1 MNYETPIA
9 EQTGSMAAGAAL
21 HDDERQGGNKSFLI
35 IGLLVLLLVGAGLA
49 YLVYSSM
56 QAPAADDEGDGQL
69 PAITV
74 VSPGQETIQGE
85 ITATGTIAARR
96 EVPVGVVGE
105 GGRVVSV
112 PVDAGAWV
120 RQGQVLVV
128 IDRSVQQQQAV
139 GLAANIEVAQAD
151 ANLAQAN
158 LARALKLVDRGFIS
172 KADVDRLTA
181 TRDAA
186 NARVK
191 VARAQLNE
199 TRARNARLNIV
210 APTSGLLLERNVEPG
225 QTVSAG
231 SPPLFRIAKNG
242 EMEVMAM
249 VSEDQI
255 ATLPRGV
262 SAAITPTGSKNTY
275 NGQVW
280 QISPTID
287 PQSRQGTA
295 RIALPYAEGL
305 RPGGFA
311 TAVIK
316 SGTAVATLLPES
328 AVLADD
334 AGSFVYVI
342 NAENKATRRSV
353 TTGPV
358 TPNGVTILEG
368 ISGSE
373 KIVLRAGGFLTE
385 GESVKPV
392 FAPETQ
398 APAAPAA
405 EATPKPAPENGA
417 EPPAATGEGEE

>member
-9 EQTGSMAAGAAL
+9 EQTGSMAASAAL
-21 HDDERQGGNKSFLI
+21 HDDERQGGNKSLLI

-56 QAPAADDEGDGQL
+56 QAPPVDDEGDGQL

-181 TRDAA
+181 TRNAA

-225 QTVSAG
+225 QTVS
-231 SPPLFRIAKNG
+231 
-242 EMEVMAM
+242 
-249 VSEDQI
+249 
-255 ATLPRGV
+255 
-262 SAAITPTGSKNTY
+262 
-275 NGQVW
+275 
-280 QISPTID
+280 
-287 PQSRQGTA
+287 
-295 RIALPYAEGL
+295 
-305 RPGGFA
+305 
-311 TAVIK
+311 
-316 SGTAVATLLPES
+316 
-328 AVLADD
+328 
-334 AGSFVYVI
+334 
-342 NAENKATRRSV
+342 
-353 TTGPV
+353 
-358 TPNGVTILEG
+358 
-368 ISGSE
+368 
-373 KIVLRAGGFLTE
+373 
-385 GESVKPV
+385 
-392 FAPETQ
+392 
-398 APAAPAA
+398 
-405 EATPKPAPENGA
+405 
-417 EPPAATGEGEE
+417 

>member
-1 MNYETPIA
+1 MNYETQVTS
-9 EQTGSMAAGAAL
+9 EDAASISSEAAL
-21 HDDERQGGNKSFLI
+21 EGNPREGGLKPVHFILGAIAVLI
-35 IGLLVLLLVGAGLA
+35 LLGLA
-49 YLVYSSM
+49 YLAYAGS
-56 QAPAADDEGDGQL
+56 QTPAADDSDGQL
-69 PAITV
+69 PAVTV
-74 VSPGQETIQGE
+74 IAPGQQTVEGE

-105 GGRVVSV
+105 GGRVIAV

-120 RQGQVLVV
+120 KQGQILAV
-128 IDRSVQQQQAV
+128 IDRSVQQQQAAS
-139 GLAANIEVAQAD
+139 LAASIEVARAD

-158 LARALKLVDRGFIS
+158 LDRALKLVDRGFIS

-186 NARVK
+186 AARVK
-191 VARAQLNE
+191 VSQAQLRE

-210 APTSGLLLERNVEPG
+210 APASGLVLERNVEPG
-225 QTVSAG
+225 QTVTGGTPA
-231 SPPLFRIAKNG
+231 LFRIAKGG
-242 EMEVMAM
+242 EMEVMAQ
-249 VSEDQI
+249 VSESQL
-255 ATLPRGV
+255 ATLPKGV
-262 SAAITPTGSKNTY
+262 SAQVTPTGSNESYT
-275 NGQVW
+275 GQVW

-295 RIALPYAEGL
+295 RIALPYAAGL

-311 TAVIK
+311 TAKIK

-334 AGSFVYVI
+334 EGNYVYVI
-342 NAENKATRRSV
+342 NAENKAQRRSV
-353 TTGPV
+353 ETGTV

-368 ISGSE
+368 LGGSE

-392 FAPETQ
+392 LQ
-398 APAAPAA
+398 
-405 EATPKPAPENGA
+405 
-417 EPPAATGEGEE
+417 GEGEG

>member
-1 MNYETPIA
+1 M
-9 EQTGSMAAGAAL
+9 
-21 HDDERQGGNKSFLI
+21 
-35 IGLLVLLLVGAGLA
+35 
-49 YLVYSSM
+49 
-56 QAPAADDEGDGQL
+56 
-69 PAITV
+69 
-74 VSPGQETIQGE
+74 
-85 ITATGTIAARR
+85 
-96 EVPVGVVGE
+96 
-105 GGRVVSV
+105 
-112 PVDAGAWV
+112 
-120 RQGQVLVV
+120 
-128 IDRSVQQQQAV
+128 
-139 GLAANIEVAQAD
+139 
-151 ANLAQAN
+151 
-158 LARALKLVDRGFIS
+158 
-172 KADVDRLTA
+172 
-181 TRDAA
+181 
-186 NARVK
+186 
-191 VARAQLNE
+191 
-199 TRARNARLNIV
+199 
-210 APTSGLLLERNVEPG
+210 
-225 QTVSAG
+225 
-231 SPPLFRIAKNG
+231 AKNG

-262 SAAITPTGSKNTY
+262 SAVITPTGSNKTY

-353 TTGPV
+353 TTGAV

-392 FAPETQ
+392 FAPDTQ

-405 EATPKPAPENGA
+405 EAAPESTPENGA